1 MAAPVCGPRIILP
14 LVRTRCGALT
24 TAVDVFNQD
33 DYLLVVHH
41 EAFAA
46 KLISTVF
53 VQTSARKLLAR
64 AGGGVE

>member
-1 MAAPVCGPRIILP
+1 MF
-14 LVRTRCGALT
+14 
-24 TAVDVFNQD
+24 FNQD

-53 VQTSARKLLAR
+53 VQTSARKLLAAGMGPASLQYGSGR
-64 AGGGVE
+64 AAETSADLSNEAITQQSL